1 MAKMFYRIG
10 EVSKLAEVDAPTLR
24 YWEKEFSLL
33 KPQKTRSG
41 QRIYSQRDLELV
53 LRIKTLLYEDG
64 YTVSGARKRLSGPA
78 REVGE
83 APDDSGPET
92 DRPHADRLRRA
103 RQLARE
109 ILEILNTQNI
119 SE

>member
-24 YWEKEFSLL
+24 YWEKEFPLL
-33 KPQKTRSG
+33 KPQKSQSG

-53 LRIKTLLYEDG
+53 FRIKKLLYEDG

-78 REVGE
+78 GEVGE
-83 APDDSGPET
+83 APEGSGPGT
-92 DRPHADRLRRA
+92 DRQRVDRLRRA

-109 ILEILNTQNI
+109 ILEILDTQNI